1 MNSSFLSCFL
11 HLCTYLC
18 RFFQLSLTFSCSGEP
33 SGNLTT
39 LPKIIEFGVIND
51 YSKSSAIHQLYPT
64 KLYRDSKTTNNTQDD
79 KTFNDFAEEFQPI
92 RSAAAVA
99 KHRIKDIAN
108 NENQ

>member
-1 MNSSFLSCFL
+1 MSKDNTVRLVRIRTGKC
-11 HLCTYLC
+11 
-18 RFFQLSLTFSCSGEP
+18 
-33 SGNLTT
+33 
-39 LPKIIEFGVIND
+39 IIER
-51 YSKSSAIHQLYPT
+51 AIHQVYPT